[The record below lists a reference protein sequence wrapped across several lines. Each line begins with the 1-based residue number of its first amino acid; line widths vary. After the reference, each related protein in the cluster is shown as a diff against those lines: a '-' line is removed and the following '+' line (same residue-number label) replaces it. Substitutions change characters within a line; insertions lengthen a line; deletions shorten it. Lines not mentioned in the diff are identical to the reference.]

1 MFANNIKG
9 ALSYI
14 YPKRVSQLTLR
25 NVFSI
30 SFSGVGSL
38 SLDHPY
44 MMVILIMT
52 FNYQLYK
59 GPKKAQ
65 KCSRCAKSSQ
75 IEFKVVVSLRSY
87 QTLPQ
92 EQTRTW
98 RNVQVEPQKNLAKH
112 TREQS
117 DTRRNS
123 QEPRNTKN
131 KLGRCDSYLQNLKTL
146 PTL

>member
-14 YPKRVSQLTLR
+14 HPKISQLTLR

-52 FNYQLYK
+52 FKYQLYK
-59 GPKKAQ
+59 GPKKAYNLVDMQ
-65 KCSRCAKSSQ
+65 KAPKLSSRWWLVSGAIRPFHKS
-75 IEFKVVVSLRSY
+75 K
-87 QTLPQ
+87 Q
-92 EQTRTW
+92 EHRGTSMLNHKRI
-98 RNVQVEPQKNLAKH
+98 
-112 TREQS
+112 
-117 DTRRNS
+117 
-123 QEPRNTKN
+123 
-131 KLGRCDSYLQNLKTL
+131 LQNTHANSLTHGETARNPEILKTSSEDAIAISRI
-146 PTL
+146 